1 MPLTLAA
8 ALAAATI
15 TATCEW
21 QAPRGTRPLTEP
33 FDTVIQRFTEIPPEA
48 RARLIADVRANRYT
62 DQVTIKRDTIKGD
75 SGAEY
80 ADLRMMHFA
89 GGLLCRKVTLRTWS
103 KDDSER
109 ALIYQ
114 TTDADGTVYTLARP
128 EVCKN
133 WSIVTMT
140 KARPPAAT
148 VPPLAVVSIPTVE
161 APGGFDASLDGRRMS
176 LGFIDAPAEPLP
188 SFDLAAEF
196 QMPETAQKDRFER
209 ISAEQSFY
217 DLWARPLL
225 WPMDWA
231 ARLAPPT
238 IGTPGPV
245 VWLIAPTPQEPPAS
259 VFPIAPM
266 VPPVLLPAP
275 GMPNIPAAPAPQP
288 GAEKAPV
295 DLPEGAAAAPVTP
308 VPEPATWAL
317 MLGGLGWVV
326 WVVRR
331 QRGN

>member
-89 GGLLCRKVTLRTWS
+89 GGLLCRKVTLRSWS
-103 KDDSER
+103 KEESER

-114 TTDADGTVYTLARP
+114 TTDAAGTVYTLARP

-140 KARPPAAT
+140 RPRPPQNGSPPAT
-148 VPPLAVVSIPTVE
+148 VLIPPIE
-161 APGGFDASLDGRRMS
+161 APGGFEAPIQSPRMS
-176 LGFIDAPAEPLP
+176 LAFIDPPPVTFQPLNL
-188 SFDLAAEF
+188 DAEF
-196 QMPETAQKDRFER
+196 AFVEPEPWRITADQPW
-209 ISAEQSFY
+209 Y
-217 DLWARPLL
+217 DLWQWRPLFG
-225 WPMDWA
+225 PIPQRTFVPVGDVPIVPVPTF
-231 ARLAPPT
+231 PPV
-238 IGTPGPV
+238 PGV
-245 VWLIAPTPQEPPAS
+245 VPPAYPFPDRLPPS
-259 VFPIAPM
+259 VPGLPSGDVPIAP
-266 VPPVLLPAP
+266 
-275 GMPNIPAAPAPQP
+275 
-288 GAEKAPV
+288 
-295 DLPEGAAAAPVTP
+295 
-308 VPEPATWAL
+308 VPELSTWAL
-317 MLGGLGWVV
+317 MLGGLV
-326 WVVRR
+326 WVLFAVSRRR
-331 QRGN
+331 QQ